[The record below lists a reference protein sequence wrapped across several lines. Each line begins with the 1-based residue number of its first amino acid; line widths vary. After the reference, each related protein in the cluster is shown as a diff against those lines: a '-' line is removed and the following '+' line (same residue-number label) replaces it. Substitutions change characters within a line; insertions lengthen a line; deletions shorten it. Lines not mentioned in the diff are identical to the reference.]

1 MAQGVGPF
9 VELPLWVPAEDAGFN
24 NFAIG
29 RALDAGLTFRPVDE
43 TISDTLAWLATRP
56 VDHTWRA
63 GLSAEREAEL
73 LQLWHCLLYTSDA
86 ADARIQGRSRWVA

>member
-1 MAQGVGPF
+1 MCIR
-9 VELPLWVPAEDAGFN
+9 D
-24 NFAIG
+24 

-73 LQLWHCLLYTSDA
+73 LQLWHA
-86 ADARIQGRSRWVA
+86 A